1 MMVPALS
8 TDMQQ
13 SFEQDSTEVPGALL
27 TVGHSTLPIGEFLA
41 LLSRWQVRGIAD
53 VRRYPGSRRNP
64 QFGAESLAESLV
76 SVGISYLPLGEELGG
91 RRKPADAGERVPA
104 DAIDNSAWRHPS
116 FRAYADYMHTPEFE
130 LGLDRL
136 EATARD
142 QRTAIMCAE
151 AHPSRCHRR
160 LISDAM
166 LVRGWRVFHVL
177 QGRPPAEHVLSA
189 HAHVAGGRIS
199 YPGGR

>member
-1 MMVPALS
+1 VI
-8 TDMQQ
+8 DMQQ
-13 SFEQDSTEVPGALL
+13 SLDQDSTEVPDVLL

-41 LLSRWQVRGIAD
+41 LLSRRHVRMIAD

-64 QFGAESLAESLV
+64 QFSSGSLAESLA
-76 SVGISYLPLGEELGG
+76 SAGMSYLALGEELGG
-91 RRKPADAGERVPA
+91 RRKPTGAPVAGV
-104 DAIDNSAWRHPS
+104 DNSAWRHPS
-116 FRAYADYMHTPEFE
+116 FRAYADHMHTPEFE
-130 LGLDRL
+130 RGLDRL
-136 EATARD
+136 EATARE

-177 QGRPPAEHVLSA
+177 PGRTPAEHVLSV
-189 HAHVAGGRIS
+189 HAQVDGGRIS
-199 YPGGR
+199 YPGGQ